1 VRGSAC
7 CFAISLNQ
15 NAIPP
20 PRVSAQRTRG
30 TRCIAL
36 HACDLL
42 SLGRRVAEY
51 HPDFSGFGHAHG
63 APAAQ
68 RLLLKHDQP
77 EQALRV
83 GWKSVH

>member
-1 VRGSAC
+1 
-7 CFAISLNQ
+7 
-15 NAIPP
+15 
-20 PRVSAQRTRG
+20 
-30 TRCIAL
+30 L